1 MEPNSQLHGV
11 VIISLPP
18 SDDPSKGKTVT
29 AFTLSD
35 GDSAFTPPPPAS
47 PTPSAFSQPLSPPR
61 PSLFSPK
68 KVILYLL
75 AAVFVAVSIYGCLYS
90 ELSYQLLSGSVREEM
105 RKNETKSFLLQLYPK
120 QRGRVLRETGDVK
133 LAQVRVQDGTEK
145 KLTGTVRSDPTGS
158 DNSSTVFPI
167 QGNVYPDG

>member
-1 MEPNSQLHGV
+1 MEPNPQLHGV

-35 GDSAFTPPPPAS
+35 GDSAFTPPPTA

-133 LAQVRVQDGTEK
+133 LSQDGIEEK
-145 KLTGTVRSDPTGS
+145 MAATVRSDPSGS
-158 DNSSTVFPI
+158 ENSSTVLPI